1 MLVEILRGYV
11 ANEAQYLKDHEQ
23 PNKVHV
29 SEHAIL
35 LQWKIYLPQWDLFQ
49 RILTKYLLEMR
60 HVKIDFDIDR
70 MELCVT
76 DAMYHALCHGRCF
89 SDGFSYSLDA
99 SEEDDYLYVLTIEKR
114 YIPGDEK

>member
-23 PNKVHV
+23 PNKVHI
-29 SEHAIL
+29 SEHTIR
-35 LQWKIYLPQWDLFQ
+35 LQWKIYIPQWDLFQ
-49 RILTKYLLEMR
+49 RILTQYLLEA
-60 HVKIDFDIDR
+60 HAIKIDFDIDR
-70 MELCVT
+70 MELQVT
-76 DAMYHALCHGRCF
+76 RPMYHAICHSRCF

-99 SEEDDYLYVLTIEKR
+99 SEEDDYLYVLTIEQC

>member
-1 MLVEILRGYV
+1 MLVDILREYA
-11 ANEAQYLKDHEQ
+11 ANEIQCIKDHEH
-23 PNKVHV
+23 PTKVCV

-49 RILTKYLLEMR
+49 RILTQYLLEMH
-60 HVKIDFDIDR
+60 HVNVDFDIVR
-70 MELCVT
+70 MELQVT

-89 SDGFSYSLDA
+89 NDGFSYSLDA
-99 SEEDDYLYVLTIEKR
+99 SEEDDYVYVLTIEKR